1 MDWKR
6 IIEPKIRIDVSNYHV
21 NTSKDRF
28 IDLLKTDEKII
39 LVDEPS
45 RLKKKVTLV
54 GFSKITAIDTRISVE
69 FANGF
74 IRDYEVRYWQ

>member
-6 IIEPKIRIDVSNYHV
+6 IIEPKIRIDVNNYHV

-28 IDLLKTDEKII
+28 IDLLKTDEKVI

-45 RLKKKVTLV
+45 RLKKKVT
-54 GFSKITAIDTRISVE
+54 
-69 FANGF
+69 
-74 IRDYEVRYWQ
+74 